1 MDKHRIIF
9 MGSPKIAS
17 EYLQVLVENNL
28 NVIGVYT
35 QPPRPKGR
43 GMSVQ
48 NSYVHEKALKQN
60 ISVYHP
66 KNFNDQKTLE
76 IFKKLCPDLVVVMA
90 YGILL
95 PNMIVN
101 YPKFGCINIHVSLL
115 PHWRGAAPIEHTLL
129 NGEKETGVTI
139 FQLVSKLDA
148 GPIISQASMLVDENL
163 NKEELFKKLNNIGK
177 QLLINTLPDYFEKKI
192 TLKDQNEEKATY
204 ASKVTSEMTKISFY
218 KNVKH
223 VFNQIRAFS
232 PTPGAWFLFQNERIK
247 IISCKK
253 IINNSQP
260 SIILNESF
268 HIGCKDGAIAPIII
282 QREGKK
288 LMEIND
294 FLRGFQFSVGQKVNA
309 KL

>member
-115 PHWRGAAPIEHTLL
+115 PHWRGASPIEHTLL
-129 NGEKETGVTI
+129 NGDKKTGVTI
-139 FQLVSKLDA
+139 FQLVDKIDA
-148 GPIISQASMLVDENL
+148 GPIISQDSMLVDENWS
-163 NKEELFKKLNNIGK
+163 KGWVGSCGAESGV
-177 QLLINTLPDYFEKKI
+177 
-192 TLKDQNEEKATY
+192 ATD
-204 ASKVTSEMTKISFY
+204 
-218 KNVKH
+218 
-223 VFNQIRAFS
+223 
-232 PTPGAWFLFQNERIK
+232 GAWVEWDCEDCQYERYW
-247 IISCKK
+247 
-253 IINNSQP
+253 
-260 SIILNESF
+260 
-268 HIGCKDGAIAPIII
+268 
-282 QREGKK
+282 
-288 LMEIND
+288 
-294 FLRGFQFSVGQKVNA
+294 
-309 KL
+309 